1 MQSHLRKITG
11 PLRGSEGVDYRA
23 SCAVSAPNLAAAT
36 STTRPRQ
43 TPLHMALGAANG
55 FDVVILAARHHT
67 KHPARVSG
75 TGVETSALAVAAS
88 GTYGNQHSPLEAT

>member
-1 MQSHLRKITG
+1 
-11 PLRGSEGVDYRA
+11 
-23 SCAVSAPNLAAAT
+23 
-36 STTRPRQ
+36 
-43 TPLHMALGAANG
+43 MALGAANG